1 MNGVLI
7 IRIILGILIL
17 CLFITLFKLHKV
29 IKLERRI
36 GRYSLKIDKQED
48 ASYFELLWDKYQ
60 KFTKKYNK
68 NERLI
73 KYSKNYEKYISVGE
87 GPNAVQF
94 IINKLVIAIMFVI
107 LVIISYAIQGKLVG
121 FIGLIFSFT
130 LGYYIYDIYLIINK
144 KRREKKIKN
153 DMLRAVIIMN
163 NAFKA
168 GKSTL
173 QASEIASRDL
183 PKPISKEFKKIY
195 EDISYGLSIDVA
207 FTRFAKRVNLEE
219 ANYIASSLT
228 ILNKTGGNII
238 NVFTSIERTL
248 FDKKKLEE
256 DLKNSTAA
264 SNLVVKVLM
273 IIPFLFILVIYLI
286 SPTYFNSFFESVLG
300 YIILSIIIIMFAI
313 YVFLLNKIMKVK
325 V

>member
-48 ASYFELLWDKYQ
+48 QSYFELLWDKYQ

-121 FIGLIFSFT
+121 FFGLIFSFT

-238 NVFTSIERTL
+238 NVITSIERTL

-256 DLKNSTAA
+256 DLKNSTVA

>member
-121 FIGLIFSFT
+121 FFGLF
-130 LGYYIYDIYLIINK
+130 K
-144 KRREKKIKN
+144 
-153 DMLRAVIIMN
+153 V
-163 NAFKA
+163 NA
-168 GKSTL
+168 
-173 QASEIASRDL
+173 
-183 PKPISKEFKKIY
+183 
-195 EDISYGLSIDVA
+195 
-207 FTRFAKRVNLEE
+207 
-219 ANYIASSLT
+219 
-228 ILNKTGGNII
+228 
-238 NVFTSIERTL
+238 
-248 FDKKKLEE
+248 
-256 DLKNSTAA
+256 
-264 SNLVVKVLM
+264 
-273 IIPFLFILVIYLI
+273 
-286 SPTYFNSFFESVLG
+286 
-300 YIILSIIIIMFAI
+300 
-313 YVFLLNKIMKVK
+313 
-325 V
+325 

>member
-17 CLFITLFKLHKV
+17 CLFITLFKFHKV

-48 ASYFELLWDKYQ
+48 QSYFELLWDKYQ

-121 FIGLIFSFT
+121 FFGLIFSFT

-153 DMLRAVIIMN
+153 DMLRAVIIMI

-168 GKSTL
+168 G
-173 QASEIASRDL
+173 
-183 PKPISKEFKKIY
+183 
-195 EDISYGLSIDVA
+195 
-207 FTRFAKRVNLEE
+207 
-219 ANYIASSLT
+219 
-228 ILNKTGGNII
+228 
-238 NVFTSIERTL
+238 
-248 FDKKKLEE
+248 
-256 DLKNSTAA
+256 
-264 SNLVVKVLM
+264 
-273 IIPFLFILVIYLI
+273 
-286 SPTYFNSFFESVLG
+286 
-300 YIILSIIIIMFAI
+300 
-313 YVFLLNKIMKVK
+313 
-325 V
+325 